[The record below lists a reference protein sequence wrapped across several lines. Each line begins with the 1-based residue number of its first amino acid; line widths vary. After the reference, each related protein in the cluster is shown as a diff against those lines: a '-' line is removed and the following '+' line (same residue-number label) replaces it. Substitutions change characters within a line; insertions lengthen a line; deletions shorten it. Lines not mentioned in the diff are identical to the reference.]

1 MNKKHIQHL
10 KKINQ
15 LIQVLFLMQFVLLS
29 MVIGYLFVNLYLYD
43 ATQDI
48 KMIIY
53 LVTIILFFIP
63 FNIYAFFKDKSLYK
77 NLNQEYQMQEES
89 YEHIEQLNR
98 TLRVQRHDFLNH
110 IQVVYSLLEMK
121 EYDEITKYLDKLY
134 GDIGQLS
141 SVLKTDKIAVN
152 ALLQA
157 KAFEADRKDIK
168 FEMDIRTGLSHLSME
183 EWELCKCLGNLI
195 DNAFEATL
203 KSNDQKVSITIG
215 ETIHFYSIMISNIG
229 EKINEGALVRLFEAG
244 FSTKGNGEERGMGL
258 FIVKSIINKYK
269 GEVKGLNNENGVTF
283 TIKLPKVTIET

>member
-1 MNKKHIQHL
+1 
-10 KKINQ
+10 
-15 LIQVLFLMQFVLLS
+15 
-29 MVIGYLFVNLYLYD
+29 
-43 ATQDI
+43 
-48 KMIIY
+48 
-53 LVTIILFFIP
+53 
-63 FNIYAFFKDKSLYK
+63 
-77 NLNQEYQMQEES
+77 MQEES
-89 YEHIEQLNR
+89 YEHIKQLNR

-121 EYDEITKYLDKLY
+121 EYDEVTKYLDKLY

-141 SVLKTDKIAVN
+141 AVLKTDKIAVN

-157 KAFEADRKDIK
+157 KAFEADRKNIK

-203 KSNDQKVSITIG
+203 KSNDQKVSITIS
-215 ETIHFYSIMISNIG
+215 ENIHFYSIMISNIG
-229 EKINEGALVRLFEAG
+229 EKINEGVLVRLFEAG
-244 FSTKGNGEERGMGL
+244 FSTKGNGGERGMGL
-258 FIVKSIINKYK
+258 FIVKSIISKYK